1 MYGFESACQLFE
13 FARRVSSNSE
23 TCFSSFS
30 MDNIFSDDLLIFI
43 TKPFPIWTGIS
54 YCRFP
59 QQPFQKLI
67 NIRTLK

>member
-30 MDNIFSDDLLIFI
+30 MDNIFSDDLLIFHHQ
-43 TKPFPIWTGIS
+43 TLSYLDWNQLLQIS
-54 YCRFP
+54 SATIS
-59 QQPFQKLI
+59 KS
-67 NIRTLK
+67 